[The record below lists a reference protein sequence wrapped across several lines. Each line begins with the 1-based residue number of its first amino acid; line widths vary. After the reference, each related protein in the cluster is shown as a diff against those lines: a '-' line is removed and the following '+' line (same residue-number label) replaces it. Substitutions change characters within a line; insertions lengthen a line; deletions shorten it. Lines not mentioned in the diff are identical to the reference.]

1 MNKKIITATLL
12 ISDGPVEH
20 SYFSELL
27 DITND
32 ELISILKEI
41 NSEIDNI
48 ELGFE
53 IKYDNTKSDIK
64 TISEISTYLKDI
76 KPASISDIVFATDGL
91 DKYLNNKKIDHYSFD
106 DFNKVLKIF
115 QCNLNL

>member
-32 ELISILKEI
+32 ELMNILKAVCYTHLRAHE
-41 NSEIDNI
+41 
-48 ELGFE
+48 
-53 IKYDNTKSDIK
+53 T
-64 TISEISTYLKDI
+64 
-76 KPASISDIVFATDGL
+76 
-91 DKYLNNKKIDHYSFD
+91 
-106 DFNKVLKIF
+106 
-115 QCNLNL
+115 

>member
-32 ELISILKEI
+32 ELMNILKEI
-41 NSEIDNI
+41 NSEIDLSLI
-48 ELGFE
+48 H
-53 IKYDNTKSDIK
+53 I
-64 TISEISTYLKDI
+64 
-76 KPASISDIVFATDGL
+76 
-91 DKYLNNKKIDHYSFD
+91 
-106 DFNKVLKIF
+106 
-115 QCNLNL
+115 

>member
-32 ELISILKEI
+32 ELINILKEI
-41 NSEIDNI
+41 NSEISNI

-53 IKYDNTKSDIK
+53 IKFDNTKSDIK
-64 TISEISTYLKDI
+64 TISEISTYSVSYTHLTLPTKR
-76 KPASISDIVFATDGL
+76 IV
-91 DKYLNNKKIDHYSFD
+91 
-106 DFNKVLKIF
+106 
-115 QCNLNL
+115 